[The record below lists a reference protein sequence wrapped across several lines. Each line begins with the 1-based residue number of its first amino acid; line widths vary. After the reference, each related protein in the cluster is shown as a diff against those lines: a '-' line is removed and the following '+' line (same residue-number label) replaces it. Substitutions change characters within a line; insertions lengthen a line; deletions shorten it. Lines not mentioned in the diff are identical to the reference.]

1 MFRFDKFTEHWA
13 SVYRPMLHQKGKY
26 ARNKRFYLTDTYMGL
41 VDFMTNIR
49 PDQSPCV
56 VMESA
61 QEGTMTDR
69 FDYPRYSLYFMV
81 RAEDMSDG
89 ESAMDAKTEAKQ
101 HMQKFMNYLRSKQEE
116 DARCNLRTGISGIK
130 IEQFMNYDTVGP
142 FYDGWYGVQITLENL
157 EAYSTCVSQDDYIE
171 DTPLEEISKEY

>member
-1 MFRFDKFTEHWA
+1 MFRFDQFTEHWA
-13 SVYRPMLHQKGKY
+13 SIYRPMLHEKGKY

-61 QEGTMTDR
+61 QEGSMTDR

-89 ESAMDAKTEAKQ
+89 ESAMSAKLEAKQ
-101 HMQKFMNYLRSKQEE
+101 HMQKFMNYLRAKQEE
-116 DARCNLRTGISGIK
+116 DARRKQKTGIAGIK
-130 IEQFMNYDTVGP
+130 IEQYMNYDTVGP

-157 EAYSTCVSQDDYIE
+157 EAYSFCVSPDDYIE
-171 DTPLEEISKEY
+171 DDSSEENGKDY